1 MRFGKEQKMSKSKKE
16 LYRGKLAQYGLVG
29 GALGLYYGVF
39 YKPGSEPDVAMAL
52 MLSAFA
58 ALVTVIIRSWR
69 KGFTFKKIALDFLLI
84 FFFFSIFMLSITLRK
99 TMFNLGG
106 QPLVIAETLI
116 SGVVLGLL
124 LAWQRFGSQV
134 KE

>member
-1 MRFGKEQKMSKSKKE
+1 
-16 LYRGKLAQYGLVG
+16 
-29 GALGLYYGVF
+29 
-39 YKPGSEPDVAMAL
+39 
-52 MLSAFA
+52 
-58 ALVTVIIRSWR
+58 
-69 KGFTFKKIALDFLLI
+69 
-84 FFFFSIFMLSITLRK
+84 MLSITLRK